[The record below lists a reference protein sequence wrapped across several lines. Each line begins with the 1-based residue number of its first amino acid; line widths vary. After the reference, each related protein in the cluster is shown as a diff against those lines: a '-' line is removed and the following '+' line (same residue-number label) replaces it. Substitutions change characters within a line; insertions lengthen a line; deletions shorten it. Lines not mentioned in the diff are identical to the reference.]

1 MLETPWYIIVASK
14 LHIVCNDS
22 LYWLI
27 KFIIE
32 HFGCFTTN
40 TINHTKIFS
49 LKIMLLFIKGNNKI
63 FYASKFIIYVVLL
76 LQKHYYLR
84 LKEESKLVLTPVKL
98 FRFGH
103 NSVHFNG
110 SISWSNLPSSV
121 KNNQALNELFLKLKN
136 LGNIHCTS
144 SMYHWDVLFY
154 IFSFFVTY
162 IFQAFIYFKFLNSAM
177 FHEYQVDAS

>member
-1 MLETPWYIIVASK
+1 
-14 LHIVCNDS
+14 
-22 LYWLI
+22 
-27 KFIIE
+27 
-32 HFGCFTTN
+32 
-40 TINHTKIFS
+40 
-49 LKIMLLFIKGNNKI
+49 MLLFIKGNNKI
-63 FYASKFIIYVVLL
+63 SHGSKSRIYVVLL
-76 LQKHYYLR
+76 LQKPYSLR

-103 NSVHFNG
+103 NSVHFIG

-154 IFSFFVTY
+154 IFSFSVTY
-162 IFQAFIYFKFLNSAM
+162 IFQVFVYCKFLNRAI
-177 FHEYQVDAS
+177 FYGYPVDAS